1 MLEVHGLSRVNTKRI
16 VVSIPY
22 KLLQEVDGV
31 VEDERL
37 NRSQFIREAMKLYLK
52 ERKRRLIR
60 ESMQK
65 GYMEMAKINLNI
77 ASEAFVAEEEAVI
90 TVNRLVSGV

>member
-1 MLEVHGLSRVNTKRI
+1 MSRVNTKRI
-16 VVSIPY
+16 VVTIPHN
-22 KLLQEVDGV
+22 LLQEVDGV
-31 VEDERL
+31 VERERL

-65 GYMEMAKINLNI
+65 GYMEMANINLNI

>member
-1 MLEVHGLSRVNTKRI
+1 MLEVRVLSRVNTKRI
-16 VVSIPY
+16 VVSIPH

-31 VEDERL
+31 VEHERL